1 MKAYLMYKERDF
13 DLDQPLPWNA
23 PDLTQ
28 DLGLTGLFNAMA
40 NGDEFL
46 LKVARTALLSSLSDP
61 PTILYRQNILRDC
74 LKHEALIR
82 SLYRLAVE
90 AIEKEKK
97 SYWGWFTPRN
107 PGGILHRALDAL
119 QVFIVLLR
127 RLRRFADEQAR
138 NFAADGFVTLF
149 ATLQA
154 ELTEPYFERIEAH
167 LRELKFRDGALISAR
182 LGKGNKGIDYFLRKS
197 MEPKLNWLQRLFT
210 PKSPY
215 IYYLHPRDESG
226 ARALSELR
234 DQGINLVAA
243 ALARSTEHILS
254 FFQMLRTELAFY
266 IACLNLH
273 HRLAERRQTL
283 CFPKP
288 IAPPQRAHAARGLYD
303 PSLALTS
310 TARVIAND
318 LEAKHK
324 DLIIVTGA
332 NQGGKSTFLRSVG
345 LAQLMMQAG
354 MFVAARSFVA
364 ETCTGIFTHYKRE
377 EDATMNSGK
386 LDEEL
391 SRMNAI
397 VGNLHR
403 GAMVLLNESFA
414 ATNGREG
421 SEIAT
426 QIASALTES
435 GIKVVFVTH
444 LYGFAHGLYEQQL
457 DTTLFLRAERAASGA
472 RTFRLVEAAPLQT
485 SYGKDLYD
493 RVFAAT
499 AMREP
504 PSCAADD
511 SSPMHRAQ
519 P

>member
-1 MKAYLMYKERDF
+1 
-13 DLDQPLPWNA
+13 
-23 PDLTQ
+23 
-28 DLGLTGLFNAMA
+28 
-40 NGDEFL
+40 
-46 LKVARTALLSSLSDP
+46 
-61 PTILYRQNILRDC
+61 
-74 LKHEALIR
+74 
-82 SLYRLAVE
+82 
-90 AIEKEKK
+90 
-97 SYWGWFTPRN
+97 
-107 PGGILHRALDAL
+107 
-119 QVFIVLLR
+119 
-127 RLRRFADEQAR
+127 
-138 NFAADGFVTLF
+138 
-149 ATLQA
+149 
-154 ELTEPYFERIEAH
+154 
-167 LRELKFRDGALISAR
+167 
-182 LGKGNKGIDYFLRKS
+182 
-197 MEPKLNWLQRLFT
+197 
-210 PKSPY
+210 
-215 IYYLHPRDESG
+215 
-226 ARALSELR
+226 
-234 DQGINLVAA
+234 
-243 ALARSTEHILS
+243 
-254 FFQMLRTELAFY
+254 
-266 IACLNLH
+266 
-273 HRLAERRQTL
+273 
-283 CFPKP
+283 
-288 IAPPQRAHAARGLYD
+288 
-303 PSLALTS
+303 
-310 TARVIAND
+310 
-318 LEAKHK
+318 
-324 DLIIVTGA
+324 
-332 NQGGKSTFLRSVG
+332 
-345 LAQLMMQAG
+345 